1 MSAEEDACRSL
12 MKAHDL
18 SFNRAVRSGDFREML
33 SRFADDA
40 EHVCLRVFLSDHFRG
55 RDAIAQAYAEQ
66 PPDDTIELLEIID
79 GDPVVAR
86 YSWSQ
91 DEGTQSGRMVLHERA
106 GLIERLIV
114 TFGHEG

>member
-1 MSAEEDACRSL
+1 
-12 MKAHDL
+12 
-18 SFNRAVRSGDFREML
+18 ML

-40 EHVCLRVFLSDHFRG
+40 ELVFEGVPVVPFRD
-55 RDAIAQAYAEQ
+55 RDASAQAYAEQ

-91 DEGTQSGRMVLHERA
+91 DEGAQSGRMVLHERA
-106 GLIERLIV
+106 GLIDRLVV
-114 TFGHEG
+114 TFERED